1 MLWQSCGA
9 EEVWVLA
16 HVQRE
21 GLPQVGRIPGEGAGH
36 KSAVEGGHDEHRS
49 PCQPSHVIPNNVPE
63 QFSVRFVRVEMKY
76 VWFQLPVL
84 QSIAKQNSG
93 MNEVDS
99 SLTLQ

>member
-36 KSAVEGGHDEHRS
+36 KS
-49 PCQPSHVIPNNVPE
+49 NNVPE

-99 SLTLQ
+99 SLTLIRNVQILLPGHERVVVEH

>member
-1 MLWQSCGA
+1 
-9 EEVWVLA
+9 
-16 HVQRE
+16 
-21 GLPQVGRIPGEGAGH
+21 
-36 KSAVEGGHDEHRS
+36 
-49 PCQPSHVIPNNVPE
+49 
-63 QFSVRFVRVEMKY
+63 VRVEMKY